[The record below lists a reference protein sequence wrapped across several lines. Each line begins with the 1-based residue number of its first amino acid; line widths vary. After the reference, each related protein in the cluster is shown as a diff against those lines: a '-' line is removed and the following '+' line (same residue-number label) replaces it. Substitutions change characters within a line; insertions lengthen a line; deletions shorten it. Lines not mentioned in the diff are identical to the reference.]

1 MAGKNNSLI
10 DTEFSDDS
18 FLTDDPFV
26 DPHEQERAEFE
37 AIDLGADDADAADA
51 ADANSPDGK
60 KKPAKGEDPD
70 KIEIEVVDDTPNK
83 DKGKWV
89 ANPEKDGEPDIPND
103 EELTSYSEKVQKR
116 LSGMTAR
123 IHAERRRAEE
133 KERLLQE
140 AVTLAQ
146 RYIQENN
153 ELKGVVESGEKVLL
167 GEHKGRLEGQLQ
179 AARAAYREA
188 SEAGDT
194 NGVIAAQEKI
204 AQAVAAMERLNGH
217 RPQQLARANPEEL
230 KRFVP
235 TGQNGQQIV
244 RPSDRALEWR
254 KNNAW
259 FDSDIPMQAY
269 ALAVHQQLAQQGVQ
283 LDSDDYYKR
292 IDGEMRRRF
301 PDRFERQNAPRRQP
315 TNVAS
320 GRSNGGSP
328 RRVTLT
334 ETQVRIA
341 KRLGL
346 TAEQMARQIL
356 KEQENGIGKDF
367 THTKRT

>member
-1 MAGKNNSLI
+1 VNDDTDPKSDTDKGKEP
-10 DTEFSDDS
+10 DT
-18 FLTDDPFV
+18 
-26 DPHEQERAEFE
+26 
-37 AIDLGADDADAADA
+37 
-51 ADANSPDGK
+51 DG
-60 KKPAKGEDPD
+60 G
-70 KIEIEVVDDTPNK
+70 IEVEIVDDTPKK

-89 ANPEKDGEPDIPND
+89 ANPEKDGEPDIPSD

-133 KERLLQE
+133 KERQLQE
-140 AVTLAQ
+140 AVAIAQ
-146 RYIQENN
+146 RYISENN
-153 ELKGVVESGEKVLL
+153 ELKGVVENGEKVLI
-167 GEHKGRLEGQLQ
+167 GEHKGKLEGQLQ
-179 AARAAYREA
+179 AARSAYREA

-204 AQAVAAMERLNGH
+204 AQAVAAMERLNGY
-217 RPQQLARANPEEL
+217 RPQTLARANPEEL
-230 KRFVP
+230 SRFNA
-235 TGQNGQQIV
+235 NGQQQMV

-259 FDSDIPMQAY
+259 FDSDVPMQAY
-269 ALAVHQQLAQQGVQ
+269 ALGIHQQLAQEGVQ
-283 LDSDDYYKR
+283 LDSEDYYKR
-292 IDGEMRRRF
+292 IDTEMRRRF

-315 TNVAS
+315 TTIAS
-320 GRSNGGSP
+320 AGRSVSGAP

-346 TAEQMARQIL
+346 TQEQMARQIL

-367 THTKRT
+367 THSKRG

>member
-10 DTEFSDDS
+10 DTEFSDED
-18 FLTDDPFV
+18 FLNDDPFV
-26 DPHEQERAEFE
+26 DPHADERAEFE
-37 AIDLGADDADAADA
+37 AVDLGDGDDDGAD
-51 ADANSPDGK
+51 
-60 KKPAKGEDPD
+60 KKPKQTQPRGKEGEGDD
-70 KIEIEVVDDTPNK
+70 DIEVDVVDDTPNK

-89 ANPEKDGEPDIPND
+89 ADPNKDGEPDIPSD

-133 KERLLQE
+133 KERQLQE
-140 AVTLAQ
+140 AVSIAQ
-146 RYIQENN
+146 RYINENN

-217 RPQQLARANPEEL
+217 RPQQLQRANPEEL
-230 KRFVP
+230 RRFAPAV
-235 TGQNGQQIV
+235 GQNGQQIV
-244 RPSDRALEWR
+244 QPSDRALEWR

-259 FDSDIPMQAY
+259 FDSDLPMQAY
-269 ALAVHQQLAQQGVQ
+269 ALAVHQNLAQQGVQ

-292 IDGEMRRRF
+292 IDTEMRRRF
-301 PDRFERQNAPRRQP
+301 PDRFERQNAPRRQAP
-315 TNVAS
+315 NVAS
-320 GRSNGGSP
+320 AQRSAGGTP

-346 TAEQMARQIL
+346 TNEQMARQIL

-367 THTKRT
+367 THAKRT